1 MIKPEKQ
8 HIHSPN
14 REPVANMKVLP
25 IMLLAVVCQAY
36 TPITERSWVKFR
48 KVKDPTYENAP
59 LHGEPDIIHATDI
72 LIEERISTLSTMVQ
86 KSVRDF
92 HAQMQKY
99 TTELTERIKRATT
112 KADYGFVRKPE
123 LRHQYGMLFNHHGQ
137 VISGL
142 KNMDLFLSIDLPK
155 VEDIAHVP
163 PPFPDCDN
171 WAAPHRSNR
180 NQHIYYSYLG
190 FGKDN
195 HGPMTELNSNTSQYL
210 AEAVH
215 ITVCNQYKH
224 KYVKLLERIEIIKRN
239 ITYKIEKVMPRL
251 MPNENAIIYGK
262 ETQSDS
268 SRQKRAIP
276 LGLIFSGVSA
286 IGGLIMKGVNT
297 WSNYKKS
304 KAMTKAVEKLYE
316 AQEIDHRRL
325 TRLEGQTSLLAK
337 TTKTAFQ
344 HIDYRLLHLDTK
356 LNYTVQHMTEFFR
369 RTEQHFR
376 FTWEALVSNR
386 LAIHLLS
393 SGSAMY
399 DMVLRQYLHYYQ
411 NYDVT
416 LDHFLT
422 GLDALGT
429 GRLTFQVLDPDELD
443 RFLSAIR
450 RQLREE
456 RSPFELAFNHTYQF
470 YAEPMVMFTN
480 THDQLLVNV
489 PILLRLAT
497 QKPLNLY
504 SIDTVPMPFDTETLD
519 GRNNEYTFINNS
531 YPYMAL
537 NEHNY
542 IPLTETQLRMCDK
555 MGSTYYCQN
564 SYVLRQR
571 MQHTC
576 ESAIYYKMEAETI
589 TKHCQ
594 AKFAANIEFTS
605 KVLDAGETMVLFNLP
620 RPWILLCG
628 QEKQPTEIEFATY
641 KVVDRK
647 EFCECSLTAGSFQL
661 DETLV
666 KCTPEINSEADG
678 RFKSYFAIN
687 KIIFDYLQAEKDVQ
701 LDSTVVQALS
711 RLLDVKPEYDWTPLN
726 WYVNPDLP
734 DNVINQQPSSVI
746 ADLMGVMEHII
757 TEGEEE
763 AYQSKIQYRNAQ
775 SEFKRFIKSAE
786 GWRKLEFI
794 SSILGM
800 LALVALIV
808 IAIFRSRIVESII
821 LGSAVMDEYKFVN
834 PSAPPA
840 CVKAFSLPPAYPDQI
855 NFQPPTLPQNWG
867 DKGAEGKQ
875 KLAAQITA
883 WITTILIIITLLA
896 ILYTVF
902 KKCRYVSS
910 LPWVCF
916 PLYPF
921 STILRGTARMDI
933 FVEVVN
939 LASAEAMWAHFAS
952 VAVHP
957 SQLRITGYPRAY
969 DMHIIK
975 LCCCRQLQIDW
986 QNIVLCDLDRNIIK
1000 LPALGKISLWST
1012 NNLESIETNI
1022 PYQIRVYGRV
1032 LDLVIP
1038 LEIKDDVNITDHRL
1052 Y

>member
-1 MIKPEKQ
+1 MHLRNK
-8 HIHSPN
+8 
-14 REPVANMKVLP
+14 EPIVIMKFLLELLLVGACQTHRP
-25 IMLLAVVCQAY
+25 IM
-36 TPITERSWVKFR
+36 ERSWVKFR
-48 KVKDPTYENAP
+48 KVKYPTYNGSL
-59 LHGEPDIIHATDI
+59 LHQEPDILRATDI
-72 LIEERISTLSTMVQ
+72 LIEEKLNKISTIIS
-86 KSVRDF
+86 KSVSDF
-92 HAQMQKY
+92 HAQLAEY
-99 TTELTERIKRATT
+99 TTELTKRIKRATT
-112 KADYGFVRKPE
+112 QADYGFVRKPE
-123 LRHQYGMLFNHHGQ
+123 LQHQYGMLFNHHGQ

-163 PPFPDCDN
+163 PPFLECDN
-171 WAAPHRSNR
+171 WAAPHKSNR
-180 NQHIYYSYLG
+180 NQHVYYSYLG
-190 FGKDN
+190 FGTDK
-195 HGPMTELNSNTSQYL
+195 HGPMTELNRNTSQYL

-215 ITVCNQYKH
+215 IMVCNQYKH
-224 KYVKLLERIEIIKRN
+224 KYVKLLERIETIK
-239 ITYKIEKVMPRL
+239 RL
-251 MPNENAIIYGK
+251 MPNENAILYGK
-262 ETQSDS
+262 ETLSEA

-337 TTKTAFQ
+337 TMKTAFQ

-356 LNYTVQHMTEFFR
+356 LNSTVKHMTEFFK
-369 RTEQHFR
+369 RTETHFR

-399 DMVLRQYLHYYQ
+399 DMVLRQYLNYYQ

-450 RQLREE
+450 RQLRRE

-480 THDQLLVNV
+480 THVNV

-504 SIDTVPMPFDTETLD
+504 SIDTVPMPFDTEMLD

-555 MGSTYYCQN
+555 MGPTYYCQN
-564 SYVLRQR
+564 SYVLCQR
-571 MQHTC
+571 TQHTC
-576 ESAIYYKMEAETI
+576 ESAIYYKMDAKTI

-594 AKFAANIEFTS
+594 AKFAANVEFTP

-628 QEKQPTEIEFATY
+628 QEKQPTEIDFATY

-647 EFCECSLTAGSFQL
+647 EFCECSLTARSFQL

-678 RFKSYFAIN
+678 HFKSYFAIN
-687 KIIFDYLQAEKDVQ
+687 KIIFD
-701 LDSTVVQALS
+701 
-711 RLLDVKPEYDWTPLN
+711 
-726 WYVNPDLP
+726 
-734 DNVINQQPSSVI
+734 
-746 ADLMGVMEHII
+746 M
-757 TEGEEE
+757 
-763 AYQSKIQYRNAQ
+763 
-775 SEFKRFIKSAE
+775 
-786 GWRKLEFI
+786 
-794 SSILGM
+794 
-800 LALVALIV
+800 
-808 IAIFRSRIVESII
+808 
-821 LGSAVMDEYKFVN
+821 
-834 PSAPPA
+834 
-840 CVKAFSLPPAYPDQI
+840 
-855 NFQPPTLPQNWG
+855 
-867 DKGAEGKQ
+867 
-875 KLAAQITA
+875 
-883 WITTILIIITLLA
+883 
-896 ILYTVF
+896 
-902 KKCRYVSS
+902 
-910 LPWVCF
+910 
-916 PLYPF
+916 
-921 STILRGTARMDI
+921 
-933 FVEVVN
+933 
-939 LASAEAMWAHFAS
+939 
-952 VAVHP
+952 
-957 SQLRITGYPRAY
+957 
-969 DMHIIK
+969 
-975 LCCCRQLQIDW
+975 
-986 QNIVLCDLDRNIIK
+986 
-1000 LPALGKISLWST
+1000 
-1012 NNLESIETNI
+1012 
-1022 PYQIRVYGRV
+1022 
-1032 LDLVIP
+1032 
-1038 LEIKDDVNITDHRL
+1038 
-1052 Y
+1052 

>member
-1 MIKPEKQ
+1 MI
-8 HIHSPN
+8 S
-14 REPVANMKVLP
+14 
-25 IMLLAVVCQAY
+25 
-36 TPITERSWVKFR
+36 
-48 KVKDPTYENAP
+48 
-59 LHGEPDIIHATDI
+59 
-72 LIEERISTLSTMVQ
+72 
-86 KSVRDF
+86 KSVSDF
-92 HAQMQKY
+92 HAQLAEY
-99 TTELTERIKRATT
+99 TTELTKRIKRATT
-112 KADYGFVRKPE
+112 QADYGFVRKPE

-155 VEDIAHVP
+155 VEDIAHIP
-163 PPFPDCDN
+163 PSFPECDN
-171 WAAPHRSNR
+171 WAAPHKSNR
-180 NQHIYYSYLG
+180 NQHMYFSAHG
-190 FGKDN
+190 FGRDN
-195 HGPMTELNSNTSQYL
+195 HGPMTELNSNTSDYL
-210 AEAVH
+210 AEAIH
-215 ITVCNQYKH
+215 ITVCNQYRN
-224 KYVKLLERIEIIKRN
+224 KYVKLLERIETIKRN

-251 MPNENAIIYGK
+251 MLNENAILYGK
-262 ETQSDS
+262 ETLSNA

-276 LGLIFSGVSA
+276 LGLLFSGVSA

-304 KAMTKAVEKLYE
+304 KATTKAVEKLYE
-316 AQEIDHRRL
+316 AQEIDHHQL

-344 HIDYRLLHLDTK
+344 HIDYRLLHLDMK
-356 LNYTVQHMTEFFR
+356 LNSTIQHMTEFFK
-369 RTEQHFR
+369 RTESHFR

-393 SGSAMY
+393 SGSTMY

-411 NYDVT
+411 NYYVT

-429 GRLTFQVLDPDELD
+429 GQLTFQVLDPDELD

-519 GRNNEYTFINNS
+519 VRNNEYTFINNS

-555 MGSTYYCQN
+555 MGPTYYCQN

-571 MQHTC
+571 TQHTC
-576 ESAIYYKMEAETI
+576 ESAIYYKMDAKTI

-594 AKFAANIEFTS
+594 AKFAANVEFTP

-628 QEKQPTEIEFATY
+628 QEKQPTEIDFATY

-687 KIIFDYLQAEKDVQ
+687 KIIFDNLQAEKDVQ

-734 DNVINQQPSSVI
+734 DNVINKQPLSVI

-763 AYQSKIQYRNAQ
+763 AYQSEIQY
-775 SEFKRFIKSAE
+775 
-786 GWRKLEFI
+786 
-794 SSILGM
+794 
-800 LALVALIV
+800 
-808 IAIFRSRIVESII
+808 
-821 LGSAVMDEYKFVN
+821 
-834 PSAPPA
+834 
-840 CVKAFSLPPAYPDQI
+840 
-855 NFQPPTLPQNWG
+855 
-867 DKGAEGKQ
+867 
-875 KLAAQITA
+875 
-883 WITTILIIITLLA
+883 
-896 ILYTVF
+896 
-902 KKCRYVSS
+902 
-910 LPWVCF
+910 
-916 PLYPF
+916 
-921 STILRGTARMDI
+921 
-933 FVEVVN
+933 
-939 LASAEAMWAHFAS
+939 
-952 VAVHP
+952 
-957 SQLRITGYPRAY
+957 
-969 DMHIIK
+969 
-975 LCCCRQLQIDW
+975 
-986 QNIVLCDLDRNIIK
+986 
-1000 LPALGKISLWST
+1000 
-1012 NNLESIETNI
+1012 
-1022 PYQIRVYGRV
+1022 
-1032 LDLVIP
+1032 
-1038 LEIKDDVNITDHRL
+1038 
-1052 Y
+1052 

>member
-1 MIKPEKQ
+1 
-8 HIHSPN
+8 
-14 REPVANMKVLP
+14 
-25 IMLLAVVCQAY
+25 
-36 TPITERSWVKFR
+36 
-48 KVKDPTYENAP
+48 
-59 LHGEPDIIHATDI
+59 
-72 LIEERISTLSTMVQ
+72 
-86 KSVRDF
+86 
-92 HAQMQKY
+92 
-99 TTELTERIKRATT
+99 
-112 KADYGFVRKPE
+112 
-123 LRHQYGMLFNHHGQ
+123 
-137 VISGL
+137 
-142 KNMDLFLSIDLPK
+142 
-155 VEDIAHVP
+155 
-163 PPFPDCDN
+163 
-171 WAAPHRSNR
+171 
-180 NQHIYYSYLG
+180 
-190 FGKDN
+190 
-195 HGPMTELNSNTSQYL
+195 
-210 AEAVH
+210 
-215 ITVCNQYKH
+215 
-224 KYVKLLERIEIIKRN
+224 
-239 ITYKIEKVMPRL
+239 MPRL
-251 MPNENAIIYGK
+251 MPNENAILYGK
-262 ETQSDS
+262 ETLNDA

-286 IGGLIMKGVNT
+286 IGGLIMKGVNK

-316 AQEIDHRRL
+316 AQEIDHRQL
-325 TRLEGQTSLLAK
+325 TRLEGQTSLFAK
-337 TTKTAFQ
+337 TTKTAFK

-356 LNYTVQHMTEFFR
+356 LNSTVQHMTEFFK
-369 RTEQHFR
+369 RTETHFR

-399 DMVLRQYLHYYQ
+399 DMVLRQYLNYYQ

-443 RFLSAIR
+443 RFLGAIR

-519 GRNNEYTFINNS
+519 GKNNEYTFINNS

-571 MQHTC
+571 TQHTC
-576 ESAIYYKMEAETI
+576 ESAIYYKMDAKMI

-594 AKFAANIEFTS
+594 AKFAANVEFTP
-605 KVLDAGETMVLFNLP
+605 KVLDVGETMVLFNLP

-628 QEKQPTEIEFATY
+628 HEKQPTEINFATY

-711 RLLDVKPEYDWTPLN
+711 RLLDVKPEYDWMPLN
-726 WYVNPDLP
+726 WYVYPDLP
-734 DNVINQQPSSVI
+734 DTVINKQPSSVI
-746 ADLMGVMEHII
+746 ADLKVPCPTYKSSPLHSEPDIIHATDILIEERIDKISTMIRKSVSDFHAQLKEHMTELTKRIKRATTKADYGFVRKPELRHQYGMLFNHHGQVISGLKNMDLFLSIDLPKLEDIAHDPPPFPECDNWATPHKSNHNHHVYFSAHGFGRDNHGPMTELNTNTSEYLAEAIHI
-757 TEGEEE
+757 TVCN
-763 AYQSKIQYRNAQ
+763 QYRN
-775 SEFKRFIKSAE
+775 KYV
-786 GWRKLEFI
+786 KL
-794 SSILGM
+794 
-800 LALVALIV
+800 
-808 IAIFRSRIVESII
+808 
-821 LGSAVMDEYKFVN
+821 
-834 PSAPPA
+834 
-840 CVKAFSLPPAYPDQI
+840 
-855 NFQPPTLPQNWG
+855 
-867 DKGAEGKQ
+867 
-875 KLAAQITA
+875 
-883 WITTILIIITLLA
+883 
-896 ILYTVF
+896 
-902 KKCRYVSS
+902 
-910 LPWVCF
+910 
-916 PLYPF
+916 
-921 STILRGTARMDI
+921 
-933 FVEVVN
+933 
-939 LASAEAMWAHFAS
+939 
-952 VAVHP
+952 
-957 SQLRITGYPRAY
+957 
-969 DMHIIK
+969 
-975 LCCCRQLQIDW
+975 
-986 QNIVLCDLDRNIIK
+986 
-1000 LPALGKISLWST
+1000 
-1012 NNLESIETNI
+1012 LERIET
-1022 PYQIRVYGRV
+1022 
-1032 LDLVIP
+1032 
-1038 LEIKDDVNITDHRL
+1038 IK
-1052 Y
+1052 

>member
-1 MIKPEKQ
+1 MHLRNK
-8 HIHSPN
+8 
-14 REPVANMKVLP
+14 EPLVIMKFLLVLLF
-25 IMLLAVVCQAY
+25 ISVCQTH

-48 KVKDPTYENAP
+48 KVKCPTYNGSL
-59 LHGEPDIIHATDI
+59 LHQEPDILHAMDI
-72 LIEERISTLSTMVQ
+72 LIEEKLNKISTMIS
-86 KSVRDF
+86 KSVSDF
-92 HAQMQKY
+92 HAQLAEY
-99 TTELTERIKRATT
+99 TTELTKRIKRATT
-112 KADYGFVRKPE
+112 QADYGFVRKPE

-155 VEDIAHVP
+155 VEDIAHIP
-163 PPFPDCDN
+163 PPFRECDN
-171 WAAPHRSNR
+171 WATPHKSNR
-180 NQHIYYSYLG
+180 NHHVYFSAHG
-190 FGKDN
+190 FGRDN
-195 HGPMTELNSNTSQYL
+195 HGPVTELNSNTSDYL
-210 AEAVH
+210 AEAIH
-215 ITVCNQYKH
+215 ITVCNQYRN
-224 KYVKLLERIEIIKRN
+224 KYVKLLERIEMIKRN

-251 MPNENAIIYGK
+251 MSNENAILYGK
-262 ETQSDS
+262 ETLSDA

-286 IGGLIMKGVNT
+286 IRGLIMKGVNT

-344 HIDYRLLHLDTK
+344 HIDYQLLHLDTK
-356 LNYTVQHMTEFFR
+356 LNSTVQHMTEFFK
-369 RTEQHFR
+369 RTESHFR

-504 SIDTVPMPFDTETLD
+504 SIDTVPMPFDMETLD

-537 NEHNY
+537 NEHKY

-555 MGSTYYCQN
+555 MGPTYYCQN
-564 SYVLRQR
+564 SYVLHQR
-571 MQHTC
+571 TQHTC
-576 ESAIYYKMEAETI
+576 ESAIYYKMDAKMI

-594 AKFAANIEFTS
+594 AKFAANVEFTP

-628 QEKQPTEIEFATY
+628 QEKQPTEI
-641 KVVDRK
+641 
-647 EFCECSLTAGSFQL
+647 
-661 DETLV
+661 
-666 KCTPEINSEADG
+666 
-678 RFKSYFAIN
+678 
-687 KIIFDYLQAEKDVQ
+687 
-701 LDSTVVQALS
+701 
-711 RLLDVKPEYDWTPLN
+711 
-726 WYVNPDLP
+726 DL
-734 DNVINQQPSSVI
+734 
-746 ADLMGVMEHII
+746 A
-757 TEGEEE
+757 
-763 AYQSKIQYRNAQ
+763 
-775 SEFKRFIKSAE
+775 
-786 GWRKLEFI
+786 
-794 SSILGM
+794 
-800 LALVALIV
+800 
-808 IAIFRSRIVESII
+808 
-821 LGSAVMDEYKFVN
+821 
-834 PSAPPA
+834 
-840 CVKAFSLPPAYPDQI
+840 
-855 NFQPPTLPQNWG
+855 
-867 DKGAEGKQ
+867 
-875 KLAAQITA
+875 
-883 WITTILIIITLLA
+883 
-896 ILYTVF
+896 
-902 KKCRYVSS
+902 
-910 LPWVCF
+910 
-916 PLYPF
+916 
-921 STILRGTARMDI
+921 
-933 FVEVVN
+933 
-939 LASAEAMWAHFAS
+939 
-952 VAVHP
+952 
-957 SQLRITGYPRAY
+957 
-969 DMHIIK
+969 
-975 LCCCRQLQIDW
+975 
-986 QNIVLCDLDRNIIK
+986 
-1000 LPALGKISLWST
+1000 
-1012 NNLESIETNI
+1012 
-1022 PYQIRVYGRV
+1022 
-1032 LDLVIP
+1032 
-1038 LEIKDDVNITDHRL
+1038 
-1052 Y
+1052 